1 MKKLTVGDI
10 KKFIQDL
17 PDNSPVS
24 IDNGYGDEDINI
36 YSIYSSEDPDG
47 NMEVIFRID

>member
-17 PDNSPVS
+17 PDDTPVS
-24 IDNGYGDEDINI
+24 IDNGYGDEDINVW
-36 YSIYSSEDPDG
+36 SVYSSEDQNG
-47 NMEVIFRID
+47 NTEVIFRID